1 MAEHDELS
9 AYLLGQLTPAE
20 SAAFEAHLRD
30 CDTCRG
36 ELVELE
42 SLPGLL
48 AGAAPAYAV
57 PRDLEARTFAAI
69 ERTNGAGRRSRP
81 PRRRAWW
88 RRPPLLA
95 GAVAALAAAA
105 VAIVIVAGGGG
116 PDGERIRLAGGDADV
131 VADVVTTGVGREVT
145 LTIRRLEDPRPDGL
159 YELWFVAPDD
169 TRRRPHRV
177 SAGTFHPDD
186 SGRGTVRLVG
196 AAAAEQYPRISV
208 TLEPSDGNPRR
219 TGPEV
224 LRGSP

>member
-1 MAEHDELS
+1 MREHDELS
-9 AYLLGQLTPAE
+9 AYLLGWLSPAE
-20 SAAFEAHLRD
+20 AASFEAHLRD
-30 CDTCRG
+30 CDACRS
-36 ELVELE
+36 ELGELE
-42 SLPGLL
+42 SLPGVI
-48 AGAAPAYAV
+48 ARAAPPFEA

-69 ERTNGAGRRSRP
+69 GRADGAGRRSSP
-81 PRRRAWW
+81 ARRARW

-95 GAVAALAAAA
+95 GAAAALAAVAA
-105 VAIVIVAGGGG
+105 AIVIVAGGGA
-116 PDGERIRLAGGDADV
+116 DGERIRLAGGDADV
-131 VADVVTTGVGREVT
+131 LADVVTTGVGREVT

-186 SGRGTVRLVG
+186 SGRGRVRLV
-196 AAAAEQYPRISV
+196 AAAAPEEYPRISV

-224 LRGSP
+224 LRGAP